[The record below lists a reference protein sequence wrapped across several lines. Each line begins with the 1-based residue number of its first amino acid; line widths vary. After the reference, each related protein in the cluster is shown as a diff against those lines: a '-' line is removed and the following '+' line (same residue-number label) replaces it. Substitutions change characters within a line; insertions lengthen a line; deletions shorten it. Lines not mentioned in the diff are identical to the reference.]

1 MPAFKHGSGLH
12 CVKHL
17 CNLKWS
23 SSLLAIDMNNNIA
36 SRGKKV
42 QIMIFC
48 VNFDW
53 FSGGWHGRG
62 MFKVTFNSGGAI
74 EFAENFK
81 RAVARGKWRL
91 MTI

>member
-1 MPAFKHGSGLH
+1 M
-12 CVKHL
+12 
-17 CNLKWS
+17 
-23 SSLLAIDMNNNIA
+23 
-36 SRGKKV
+36 
-42 QIMIFC
+42 QIIN

-62 MFKVTFNSGGAI
+62 TFKVTFNSGGAI

-91 MTI
+91 MTIYTNHL